1 MREIPSSSFGGPRT
15 PRDDAWC
22 DMKKFDRRKFVRKKP
37 KPGQHW
43 GLVLYFYGN
52 GKGKT
57 SAAIGTAVR
66 ASGAGMRVVV
76 VQFMKS
82 EKWKSY
88 ERQALK
94 KLGIPVHVLGSGF
107 VGIIDDKHPLSWHK
121 KTAKAALKKLKSIL
135 TSGTVDLVVADE
147 LVSAVEEGLL
157 TERDTLL
164 AIRVKPENV
173 HLVITGHS
181 RYPKLVAASD
191 IVSEIRNIKHPY
203 YTEGMTAQRGVDF

>member
-1 MREIPSSSFGGPRT
+1 
-15 PRDDAWC
+15 
-22 DMKKFDRRKFVRKKP
+22 MKKFDRRKFVRKKS
-37 KPGQHW
+37 KPEKQR

-57 SAAIGTAVR
+57 TAAIGTAVR

-135 TSGTVDLVVADE
+135 TSGKVDLVVADE
-147 LVSAVEEGLL
+147 LVTAVEEGLL
-157 TERDTLL
+157 SQTDIVM
-164 AIRVKPENV
+164 AISSKPEKV
-173 HLVITGHS
+173 HLIITGHS

-191 IVSEIRNIKHPY
+191 TVSEIRNIKHPY
-203 YTEGMTAQRGVDF
+203 YTEGILAQRGIDF